1 MNGGIMLK
9 QDYEGFMHDQLTF
22 SKKLLS
28 DYRQIGMDET
38 ELIVVLQLI
47 RYQQENNL
55 FPTPSDIAAFTNYD
69 DQVVS
74 RSLRQLMQK
83 HLMSIEE
90 SENGDGIVDEFYS
103 LEPLWQAL
111 YAKREADK
119 TKPTDQSVEIF
130 KQFEREFGRVLS
142 PIEIETINIWLD
154 EDQYDVKLIQQAL
167 REAVLLSKLNFKY
180 VDRILQEWQKK
191 GIKTVDAAK
200 QAGKKFHQQSS
211 QRTEPARKRTDPSV
225 YYNWL
230 DEPDD

>member
-1 MNGGIMLK
+1 MLK
-9 QDYEGFMHDQLTF
+9 QHYERFMRDQLTF
-22 SKKLLS
+22 SKKLLT

-38 ELIVVLQLI
+38 EVMVVLQLI
-47 RYQQENNL
+47 RFQAENTM
-55 FPTPSDIAAFTNYD
+55 FPTPSEMAEVTNYD

-83 HLMSIEE
+83 HLMTIEE
-90 SENGDGIVDEFYS
+90 TENGAGIVDEYYS
-103 LEPLWQAL
+103 LEPLWQTL
-111 YAKREADK
+111 YTKDDK
-119 TKPTDQSVEIF
+119 KSTQPTDQSVEVF

-154 EDQYDVKLIQQAL
+154 EDQYDVRLIQQAL

-191 GIKTVDAAK
+191 GIKTVEAAK
-200 QAGKKFHQQSS
+200 KAGKKFHQQSN
-211 QRTEPARKRTDPSV
+211 QRTEKARKRTDPSV

-230 DEPDD
+230 DESDD